1 MKDNKDRDEV
11 LAAVKQNGPDL
22 KYADKSLQKD
32 REIVMAA
39 VKQNGWAL
47 QYADESLQKDKE
59 IVMTAVKQ
67 DGLALEHA
75 DESFRK
81 DREVVMAAVKQDGSA
96 LEHADESF
104 RKDREVVLEAVKQ
117 EGYALDYADESFRK
131 DREIIMAAVK
141 QTGGVLKLADE
152 SLKKDREVVLEAVKT
167 YGSALEYADESLKK
181 DKDFIKA
188 ADGMEIDLP
197 EISFSCP
204 ELTYFDFTV
213 EAKDLNSIEKISDA
227 IDDIISG
234 GESDSTAHLVLG
246 KLGHY
251 KNPHSNLDYLE
262 MEDPD
267 VDISDWTS
275 ENKGKLIENPK
286 KGEVVFVYFYYYDHA
301 DYVLT
306 KNENFNNICF
316 EFKSFKDEAVLTRRD
331 YSGFDLTANDASG
344 GGEYRLEIIC
354 SNSQSF
360 HGTPEGKDELIEELH
375 DYLTTPKG

>member
-1 MKDNKDRDEV
+1 MIITR
-11 LAAVKQNGPDL
+11 
-22 KYADKSLQKD
+22 
-32 REIVMAA
+32 
-39 VKQNGWAL
+39 
-47 QYADESLQKDKE
+47 
-59 IVMTAVKQ
+59 
-67 DGLALEHA
+67 DGLIMKKTNDDKKNLK
-75 DESFRK
+75 DEWS
-81 DREVVMAAVKQDGSA
+81 
-96 LEHADESF
+96 
-104 RKDREVVLEAVKQ
+104 EAW
-117 EGYALDYADESFRK
+117 
-131 DREIIMAAVK
+131 
-141 QTGGVLKLADE
+141 
-152 SLKKDREVVLEAVKT
+152 
-167 YGSALEYADESLKK
+167 
-181 DKDFIKA
+181 
-188 ADGMEIDLP
+188 
-197 EISFSCP
+197 FSCP
-204 ELTYFDFTV
+204 ELTYYDLTV
-213 EAKDLNSIEKISDA
+213 EAEDLNSIEKISIA
-227 IDDIISG
+227 IDDVISG

-251 KNPHSNLDYLE
+251 KNPHSRLDYLE
-262 MEDPD
+262 MEGSD

>member
-1 MKDNKDRDEV
+1 
-11 LAAVKQNGPDL
+11 
-22 KYADKSLQKD
+22 
-32 REIVMAA
+32 MAA
-39 VKQNGWAL
+39 VRQHGW
-47 QYADESLQKDKE
+47 
-59 IVMTAVKQ
+59 
-67 DGLALEHA
+67 
-75 DESFRK
+75 
-81 DREVVMAAVKQDGSA
+81 
-96 LEHADESF
+96 
-104 RKDREVVLEAVKQ
+104 
-117 EGYALDYADESFRK
+117 
-131 DREIIMAAVK
+131 
-141 QTGGVLKLADE
+141 
-152 SLKKDREVVLEAVKT
+152 
-167 YGSALEYADESLKK
+167 ALEYADESLKK
-181 DKDFIKA
+181 DKEIVMAAVKQHGYSLKYADKIFRKDKDFIKA
-188 ADGMEIDLP
+188 AEGMEIDSP
-197 EISFSCP
+197 KIWFTCP
-204 ELTYFDFTV
+204 ELNYFDLTV
-213 EAKDLNSIEKISDA
+213 EEQDLNSIEKISDA

-251 KNPHSNLDYLE
+251 KNPHSNLDYLK